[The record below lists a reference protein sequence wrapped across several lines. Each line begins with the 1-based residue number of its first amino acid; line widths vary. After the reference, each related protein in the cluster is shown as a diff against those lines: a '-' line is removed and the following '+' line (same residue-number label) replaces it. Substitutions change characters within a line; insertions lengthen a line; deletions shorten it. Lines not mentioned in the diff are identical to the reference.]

1 MVLVST
7 REKNRSRKHIK
18 RESEKRGKKDP
29 EWTIGPCLE
38 LVRSPGMM
46 MSGQGKSKHYIFCSG
61 HPDEA
66 KLHNYYFIK
75 TSDLRRILRKLYLKI
90 ECDSFY

>member
-1 MVLVST
+1 MVLVQDERRTGAGSIL
-7 REKNRSRKHIK
+7 RENLRKGG
-18 RESEKRGKKDP
+18 RKDP
-29 EWTIGPCLE
+29 EGNFPFGGPCLE

-75 TSDLRRILRKLYLKI
+75 TSD
-90 ECDSFY
+90 